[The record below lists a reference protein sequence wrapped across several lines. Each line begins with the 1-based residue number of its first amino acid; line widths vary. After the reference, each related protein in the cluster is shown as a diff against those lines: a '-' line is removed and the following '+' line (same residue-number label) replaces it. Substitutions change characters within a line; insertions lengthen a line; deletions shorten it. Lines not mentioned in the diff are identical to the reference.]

1 MIKEKL
7 KKWIVTYK
15 WVWICLAVLVAVEA
29 LFDVAEILV
38 GRVMKGTNALRPKT
52 GRLWLE
58 EEKDL
63 AGQQQVISIVDSLS
77 NHPFRSDPLNSLD
90 ELAAYLHYKNRVLLP
105 REDFLTLY
113 QALPDSE
120 ARRLVDA
127 DVLAE
132 LMRSSAWQSTSLIS
146 SDGQMTLIF
155 NDSNDQPLAA
165 TQPIAPPSP
174 QETEPVAVSQ
184 LQQDDRYNGRLVD
197 PAHFLAAYQRLPRR
211 LQLQL
216 INDPAFMEK
225 KPEEWLM
232 VAIDAHLRNGSVALA
247 CEVREEQSPVVYTFQ
262 ASELAIGYL
271 IQEIN
276 VLRRGARPLPLP
288 RKETAP

>member
-7 KKWIVTYK
+7 KKWILAYK
-15 WVWICLAVLVAVEA
+15 WVWLAVAVMAAAEA

-38 GRVMKGTNALRPKT
+38 GQVMKGTNALRPKT

-63 AGQQQVISIVDSLS
+63 AGQQQVLLIVDSLS
-77 NHPFRSDPLNSLD
+77 NNPFRSGPLNSLE
-90 ELAAYLHYKNRVLLP
+90 ELTAYLHYKNFLRLQ
-105 REDFLTLY
+105 REDFLSLY
-113 QALPDSE
+113 QALPDSD

-127 DVLAE
+127 QALAA
-132 LMRSSAWQSTSLIS
+132 LMSSSAWQSVNLIS

-155 NDSNDQPLAA
+155 NDSNNQPLLV
-165 TQPIAPPSP
+165 TQPFAPPP
-174 QETEPVAVSQ
+174 PEVEPSVTSQ
-184 LQQDDRYNGRLVD
+184 LQQDGRFSGRLVE

-211 LQLQL
+211 LQLQV

-225 KPEEWLM
+225 KAEEWVM
-232 VAIDAHLRNGSVALA
+232 VAIAASLRSGSVTLA
-247 CEVREEQSPVVYTFQ
+247 CEVREEQSSVIHTFQ

-276 VLRRGARPLPLP
+276 VLRRGAEPLALP
-288 RKETAP
+288 SKETTP

>member
-15 WVWICLAVLVAVEA
+15 WVWLCLAVLVAAEA

-38 GRVMKGTNALRPKT
+38 GQVMKGANSLRPKT
-52 GRLWLE
+52 GRLWVE

-77 NHPFRSDPLNSLD
+77 NHPFRSDPPNSLE
-90 ELAAYLHYKNRVLLP
+90 ELAAYLNYKNRVLLP

-127 DVLAE
+127 ETLAE
-132 LMRSSAWQSTSLIS
+132 LMRSFAWQSTSLIS
-146 SDGQMTLIF
+146 SDGRMTLIF
-155 NDSNDQPLAA
+155 NDGNDQPLLV
-165 TQPIAPPSP
+165 TQPIAPSP
-174 QETEPVAVSQ
+174 PPAAEPVVAAQ
-184 LQQDDRYNGRLVD
+184 LQQDGRYSGRLVE

-211 LQLQL
+211 LQLQV

-225 KPEEWLM
+225 NFTEWVM
-232 VAIDAHLRNGSVALA
+232 VAIAPYLRNGSVALA
-247 CEVREEQSPVVYTFQ
+247 CEVREEQSSVVHTFQ

-271 IQEIN
+271 IQAIN
-276 VLRRGARPLPLP
+276 GLRRDVEPLSLP

>member
-1 MIKEKL
+1 MITEKL

-15 WVWICLAVLVAVEA
+15 WVWLCLALLAAAEA
-29 LFDVAEILV
+29 LFDVAEIFV
-38 GRVMKGTNALRPKT
+38 GQMMKGTNSMRPKT

-63 AGQQQVISIVDSLS
+63 AGQQQVLSIVDSLS
-77 NHPFRSDPLNSLD
+77 NHPFRSDPLNSLE
-90 ELAAYLHYKNRVLLP
+90 ELTAYLHYKNRVLLS
-105 REDFLTLY
+105 REDFLALY

-120 ARRLVDA
+120 AARLVEADA
-127 DVLAE
+127 LAE
-132 LMRSSAWQSTSLIS
+132 LMNSSAWQNTTLIS

-155 NDSNDQPLAA
+155 NDSNDQPLLV
-165 TQPIAPPSP
+165 TQPIAPSP
-174 QETEPVAVSQ
+174 PPEAEQVMASQ
-184 LQQDDRYNGRLVD
+184 LQQDGRFNGRLIE
-197 PAHFLAAYQRLPRR
+197 PAHFLTAYQRLPRR

-225 KPEEWLM
+225 KPEEWVM
-232 VAIDAHLRNGSVALA
+232 VAIAATLRDGSVALA
-247 CEVREEQSPVVYTFQ
+247 CEFREEQSSVVYTFQ

-276 VLRRGARPLPLP
+276 VLRRGAEPLSLP
-288 RKETAP
+288 RQETAP